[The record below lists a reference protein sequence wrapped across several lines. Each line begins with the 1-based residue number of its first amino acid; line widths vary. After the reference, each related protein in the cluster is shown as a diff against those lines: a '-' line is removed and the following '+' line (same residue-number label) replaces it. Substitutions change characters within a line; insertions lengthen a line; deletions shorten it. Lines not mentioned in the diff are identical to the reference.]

1 MKLIQTS
8 RSEAITITLVS
19 LQLLLLAS
27 IFVAPVF
34 GNESLS
40 DNNKSMNENVKS
52 LSKTEFFSNNNTTTT
67 VNPFTNR
74 TTLHITNFGM
84 WAPYQ
89 LPLEF
94 IKNITEQKNAIN
106 AILKQGYNEY
116 YFTMTDF
123 RSKAARSMTENLL
136 QSADGTKLKIIIIL
150 LPPSEAGP
158 KGNFDWN
165 GWIEYLNLLKT
176 KYPSSLD
183 GFVIDDFNLS
193 NDSAHAN
200 KGKGNNDNSHNHA
213 KDGNNENNRVPKE
226 NVNFMLKSKLEEA
239 LQKKRKDLHFYPV
252 LYFEGFKTNDV
263 KRHYYNNTDG
273 IVLASTNYYNVTDL
287 AHNLKVFSKVFN
299 DKPIRY
305 VVYTARTSNYID
317 NSPPSDRLIL
327 STLSIANE
335 SGLVKGVIIWRN
347 TNSPVIRDYLSNMN
361 NTEYISLVSMMEKLQ
376 IKDEN
381 SSSSYGLYNP
391 PPISPKQEEEQQNLK
406 NSSTPRLGIITF
418 DLSPSLAEDMRLPIK
433 SKGAAVQSVIPGSP
447 AYNAGLKGTIL
458 DVDKSGYL
466 IRRGDVIISVDGH
479 KVNGAVDIVKQ
490 MKKKHLGD
498 LLSLVVN
505 RNGQILNMVAKL

>member
-1 MKLIQTS
+1 MFVGKGINTKFRMKT
-8 RSEAITITLVS
+8 ITISVIS
-19 LQLLLLAS
+19 LQFVLLAS
-27 IFVAPVF
+27 IIVAPVL
-34 GNESLS
+34 GKELLS
-40 DNNKSMNENVKS
+40 NNIDSNKSMKKNVKS
-52 LSKTEFFSNNNTTTT
+52 LSVTEFFNNNTRRTT
-67 VNPFTNR
+67 VIPFTNQS
-74 TTLHITNFGM
+74 TTPITKITNFGM
-84 WAPYQ
+84 WTPYQ

-106 AILKQGYNEY
+106 AILKQGYTEY
-116 YFTMTDF
+116 YFAMADF

-200 KGKGNNDNSHNHA
+200 KGKENNDNSHNHA
-213 KDGNNENNRVPKE
+213 HDGNNENRVPKE

-263 KRHYYNNTDG
+263 KRHYYNDTDG

-287 AHNLKVFSKVFN
+287 AHNLKVFSKVFS

-305 VVYTARTSNYID
+305 VVYTTRTSNYID

-335 SGLVKGVIIWRN
+335 SGLVKGVIIFRN

-381 SSSSYGLYNP
+381 SSSSYGLYNL
-391 PPISPKQEEEQQNLK
+391 PPIN
-406 NSSTPRLGIITF
+406 NRTPRLGISTF
-418 DLSPSLAEDMRLPIK
+418 DLTPSLAEDMGLPMK

-447 AYNAGLKGTIL
+447 AYIAGLKGTIL

-466 IRRGDVIISVDGH
+466 IRRGDVIISVDG
-479 KVNGAVDIVKQ
+479 
-490 MKKKHLGD
+490 
-498 LLSLVVN
+498 
-505 RNGQILNMVAKL
+505 